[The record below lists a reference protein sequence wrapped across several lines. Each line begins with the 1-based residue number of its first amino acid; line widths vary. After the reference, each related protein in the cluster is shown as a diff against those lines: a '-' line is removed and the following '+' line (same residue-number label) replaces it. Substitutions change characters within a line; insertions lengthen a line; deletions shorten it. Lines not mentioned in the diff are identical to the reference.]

1 MTDAEILIVE
11 DDSTAAYVLERTL
24 RKLNYK
30 VTGSVNSGE
39 DAINFVIEKQ
49 PALILMDIMLK
60 GNIDGVETSRRIN
73 ELYDIPIIYL
83 TAYSDDE
90 SIKRAS
96 TTKPYGYL
104 IKPFDNKEL
113 KSTIEITLYKRM
125 MDRKEK
131 ENELWFKQTLASIG
145 DGVIATD
152 KNDIITFMNTIAE
165 KLTGYTLAEAT
176 GKSIGNVYRTVP
188 DMTTETFIYFSKYRP
203 EEFEKNILYNKLLHE
218 KEGSAIPIEEK
229 VSSITNEKGD
239 ILGKVITFR
248 DTTKR
253 RDSELALI
261 ASKDFYLNI
270 LEKFPV
276 LVWRANSEKQFN
288 YFNATWLDFTGKSL
302 NSQIF
307 FGWYLLIH
315 EDDREKFIRNYEER
329 FNKREKLEIE
339 FRLLGMDAEFH
350 WLICAGNP
358 IYDLNGNFNGYVG
371 VCLDITNRK
380 ILEDELRNAK
390 NISDASNKSK
400 SNFIA
405 IMSHEI
411 RTPLNGIMGL
421 TDLLMDTDP
430 GIEQL
435 EYLGLLKESSH
446 MLLSLLNNL
455 LDYSKIEDNK
465 EKLNEDFFNLRQIIE
480 EIIRPLSSVVKRNG
494 VRISLEM
501 DNELPDKY
509 YGDAKK
515 LKQIAANLLSNAV
528 KFTERGSI
536 VFKIFN
542 DHLQGTKK
550 ENSTLLHFIVSDT
563 GIGIP
568 EEKMDSIFDSFT
580 QVDSSLTRKF
590 SGSGLGLAI
599 VKNLVNMMNGK
610 IWVESQLGKGSSFN
624 IVLELNSEPKNAVQF
639 INAE

>member
-515 LKQIAANLLSNAV
+515 IKQIAANLLSNAV